1 MKGLERLKTAI
12 QTAVKN
18 SKKGRPAER
27 GIVQGSN
34 VLVGQKLYKK
44 DDKSYNY
51 LWDQYFGRSVSN
63 MQRKPLICEISG

>member
-27 GIVQGSN
+27 GIVHGSN
-34 VLVGQKLYKK
+34 VMIGQKLYKK
-44 DDKSYNY
+44 ALAVDITTRDGDAVWCQVTDDETTAVIV
-51 LWDQYFGRSVSN
+51 GA
-63 MQRKPLICEISG
+63 